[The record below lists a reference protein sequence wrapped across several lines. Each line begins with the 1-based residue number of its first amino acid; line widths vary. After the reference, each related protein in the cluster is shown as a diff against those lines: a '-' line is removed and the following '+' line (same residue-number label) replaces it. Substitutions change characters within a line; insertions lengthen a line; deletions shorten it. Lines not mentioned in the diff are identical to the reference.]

1 MCLGGLAS
9 ASSLT
14 CSLVTPES
22 LQSRPSASHPHP
34 PPVNLPP
41 DDCSKAEVI
50 NLLETAG
57 FSRANPYY
65 VVQQGRITAMAA
77 MRDAERL
84 ELLKEIGG
92 CGGGGGG
99 SGL

>member
-1 MCLGGLAS
+1 MQFSHTRILAIPPL
-9 ASSLT
+9 SL
-14 CSLVTPES
+14 
-22 LQSRPSASHPHP
+22 P
-34 PPVNLPP
+34 PPPAPFNLPP
-41 DDCSKAEVI
+41 NNCSKAEVI

-92 CGGGGGG
+92 CGGGGVG